1 MLLNDYLFIFLDNT
15 EYIKNKDTETY
26 CLNLLQYWEKEIG
39 IYAKTKIFTYMES
52 AMHFVE
58 HWSTHEHVVIIDI
71 GNDLEV
77 SGQFIQKL
85 TESISSDDVLVGH
98 ILDKKDRYYEL
109 HNQCFYFNANVWRQI
124 GCPEYG
130 HKIDKL
136 TCNIPLRSAE
146 NHHDDYTPFWIAP
159 GEKVKT
165 YKNLKQGYNFIKSF
179 LDAGYTIRSFNDKVR
194 RSKMYAYPY
203 EDNDSMQDLLDFNFK
218 QKYYMFNTERI
229 KFENLPDAPLDNFA
243 TVSAGLNHLK
253 VIKHCGYS
261 DTINLLFFDW
271 DKYSLHMMEKIYK
284 DWDGTNYP
292 EFISQNTDF
301 DVVAD
306 DFDTWDNFVQ
316 FWGSEQ
322 QFAEWFNE
330 FRTYST
336 VKFLNIDLMKDDVSC
351 FADFCQG
358 SCDLLWLSNIFHYKP
373 SSILYSKDYRSARQ
387 DLVVS
392 QLKKDTLVF
401 ADSVNL
407 NQPKFFTKS
416 CYIKQKDS

>member
-1 MLLNDYLFIFLDNT
+1 MFNGYLFIFLNNT
-15 EYIKNKDTETY
+15 NHIKNKDTETY

-39 IYAKTKIFTYMES
+39 IYVETKIFTNIET
-52 AMHFVE
+52 ALEFVKKQ
-58 HWSTHEHVVIIDI
+58 STHKHVVVVDI

-77 SGQFIQKL
+77 NGQFIQKL
-85 TESISSDDVLVGH
+85 VENITDEDVLVGH

-124 GCPEYG
+124 GCPVYG
-130 HKIDKL
+130 HRADEL
-136 TCNIPLRSAE
+136 TCAAPIRSTD
-146 NHHDDYTPFWIAP
+146 NHHDDYTPLWVSP

-179 LDAGYTIRSFNDKVR
+179 LDAGYTIKSFDDKIR

-203 EDNDSMQDLLDFNFK
+203 EDNDNMQDILDFNFK

-229 KFENLPDAPLDNFA
+229 KFENLPDSPLDNFA

-261 DTINLLFFDW
+261 DNINLLFFDW
-271 DKYSLHMMEKIYK
+271 DKYGLDVMKKIYK

-292 EFISQNTDF
+292 SFISKITNF
-301 DVVAD
+301 NVVAD
-306 DFDTWDNFVQ
+306 DFDTWENFIQ

-322 QFAEWFNE
+322 QFVEWFKE
-330 FRTYST
+330 FRNI
-336 VKFLNIDLMKDDVSC
+336 VNVRFLNINIMKDDVRC
-351 FADFCQG
+351 FNEFFQG

-373 SSILYSKDYRSARQ
+373 SSILYSRDYRSSRQ
-387 DLVVS
+387 DHVIS
-392 QLKKDTLVF
+392 QLKKDTLIF

-407 NQPKFFTKS
+407 NQPKFFTQS
-416 CYIKQKDS
+416 RYIKQKDS